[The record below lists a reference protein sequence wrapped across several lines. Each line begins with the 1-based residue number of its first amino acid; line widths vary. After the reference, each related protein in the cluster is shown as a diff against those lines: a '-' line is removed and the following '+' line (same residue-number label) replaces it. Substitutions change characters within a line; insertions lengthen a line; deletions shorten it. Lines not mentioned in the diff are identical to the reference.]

1 MGLYRRLL
9 VFLRPHWARLAGNI
23 VSNVVGAALD
33 GVAFTLLIPFLNLL
47 FLGQDAITGGGWLKD
62 LLRSIV
68 GGLLVTG
75 DKMAS
80 LRNISVL
87 IVVMVVVKNLFL
99 WLGGQLGASLQER
112 ITRDLRDT
120 VFRHMQRLPLGWFSR
135 TKAGQIM
142 ARILTDTEQAK
153 AILAEVATRTI
164 QNVAQVLVTIVI
176 LVTMSPRLALISL
189 VIVPLISVLL
199 QPLLR
204 RLRQGHRRLRN
215 EYGEIT
221 SVLQEV
227 ISGIRLVKSFRGERY
242 EDERF
247 TSASGRYTR
256 GMVRITRIS
265 LLSGPIT
272 EVLGTIVAVVVLG
285 IGAGQVF
292 AGALDPGTLM
302 TFMILVM
309 RLLPPLKQISQAP
322 TTAQQS
328 LAAAE
333 RLFQIL
339 DEPTEAQR
347 DHGTRAA
354 PALAEAIVF
363 DHVSF
368 AYDGTP
374 VLHDVNFR
382 ARRGDVV
389 ALVGASGAGKST
401 LVDLIPRF
409 IEPVAGRITLDGVD
423 TRELTLASLRA
434 LTGIVSQDTVLFN
447 DTVRA
452 NIAYGSR
459 RPVHERAGR
468 GGRACRERAR
478 VHRGARAGIRHDPRR
493 ARHAALRRPAP
504 AHRDRPRAADR
515 PAVLIL
521 DEATSA
527 LDTESERLVQEA
539 IDRLLAGRTVF
550 VIAHRLSTIT
560 HATQILVLDRGRD
573 HRARDAR
580 GAPRGGRRVRAAARA
595 AGARLLGFVA
605 RHARLLL
612 PRRGGVV
619 GARARVRRR
628 GRRTSRARLR
638 GHVRVPPA
646 QRGRTAARRRRTRPD
661 RPPHGRQLARRGLEA
676 RPRAA
681 AAIRRGRVRPLR
693 TRATPRRRGGAAG
706 RPGRRRPPDAAV
718 RQPHARTR
726 RTVRL
731 ANRRHGIPLRVRRRP
746 PRRAPA
752 RQSARAVRGA
762 AGHRAAAARS
772 RGARRRRAADRLLLQ

>member
-1 MGLYRRLL
+1 VRLYRRLL
-9 VFLRPHWARLAGNI
+9 VFLRPHRGRLAGNI
-23 VSNVVGAALD
+23 LFNVVGAALD

-47 FLGQDAITGGGWLKD
+47 FLGDDKIGAGHSWLQQ
-62 LLRSIV
+62 LLRTIV
-68 GGLLVTG
+68 GGLIVPG
-75 DKMAS
+75 DRMAS
-80 LRNISVL
+80 LRNISVV
-87 IVVMVVVKNLFL
+87 IVAMVVVKNLFL

-120 VFRHMQRLPLGWFSR
+120 VFRHMQRLRLAWFSR

-164 QNVAQVLVTIVI
+164 QNLAQVIVTVVI
-176 LVTMSPRLALISL
+176 LVTMSPKLALISL

-227 ISGIRLVKSFRGERY
+227 VSGIRLVKSFRGERY
-242 EDERF
+242 EDDRF
-247 TSASGRYTR
+247 TGASGNYTR

-272 EVLGTIVAVVVLG
+272 EVLGTVVAVVVLG
-285 IGAGQVF
+285 IGAQQVF
-292 AGALDPGTLM
+292 GGVLDPGTLM

-322 TTAQQS
+322 TIAQQS

-339 DEPTEAQR
+339 DEPTEDQR
-347 DHGTRAA
+347 DTGTET
-354 PALAEAIVF
+354 AETLKYAIEF
-363 DHVSF
+363 ERVSF
-368 AYDGTP
+368 TYGDEP
-374 VLHDVNFR
+374 VLADISFK

-409 IEPVAGRITLDGVD
+409 IEPTGGRITIDGVD
-423 TRELTLASLRA
+423 TREITLDSLRA

-452 NIAYGSR
+452 NIAYGSADR
-459 RPVHERAGR
+459 FTQAQVEA
-468 GGRACRERAR
+468 A
-478 VHRGARAGIRHDPRR
+478 ARAANAHAFIAELPLGYETVLGERGTRLSGGQRQRIAIARALLIDP
-493 ARHAALRRPAP
+493 PI
-504 AHRDRPRAADR
+504 
-515 PAVLIL
+515 LIL

-560 HATQILVLDRGRD
+560 HATQILVLDRGRVIE
-573 HRARDAR
+573 R
-580 GAPRGGRRVRAAARA
+580 GTHAE
-595 AGARLLGFVA
+595 LLA
-605 RHARLLL
+605 
-612 PRRGGVV
+612 
-619 GARARVRRR
+619 
-628 GRRTSRARLR
+628 
-638 GHVRVPPA
+638 
-646 QRGRTAARRRRTRPD
+646 
-661 RPPHGRQLARRGLEA
+661 
-676 RPRAA
+676 
-681 AAIRRGRVRPLR
+681 
-693 TRATPRRRGGAAG
+693 RGGAY
-706 RPGRRRPPDAAV
+706 
-718 RQPHARTR
+718 AR
-726 RTVRL
+726 L
-731 ANRRHGIPLRVRRRP
+731 NAL
-746 PRRAPA
+746 
-752 RQSARAVRGA
+752 QSRDTSAT
-762 AGHRAAAARS
+762 
-772 RGARRRRAADRLLLQ
+772 